1 MFPFTIGNYDGHLMF
16 GTGEIRVT
24 SIIPGLH
31 DFHCRGHVYKNGKG
45 KGKNTIRLNFRC
57 KIGLRLVF
65 QKGSALFVSKKCFC
79 KRVLPDSSPNN
90 FFPKY
95 LYSIQYTSV
104 SFILALH

>member
-65 QKGSALFVSKKCFC
+65 QKGRCPIRLKKKSSAKGYYPIHLGKKN
-79 KRVLPDSSPNN
+79 SP
-90 FFPKY
+90 KV
-95 LYSIQYTSV
+95 YT
-104 SFILALH
+104 IRLNERKN